1 MLHQLSLQTGKD
13 MVMDPVQFVP
23 SQVNTSSLI
32 LVDNVLYTSTTN
44 DCEGAPNAVWAID
57 LGSPSKTVTTWKTD
71 GASIAGS
78 AGPTVGTDGTIYIAT
93 GDWNGTYAN
102 SIIALEPK
110 TLKLKDSFTQAKA
123 DFSSSP
129 VVFQDKGKDFIA
141 AVAKDGRLYILNS
154 SSIGSA
160 DHHTPLSSTMLAVGA
175 DSMTSAL
182 ASWQDT
188 SGTTWIAAPTAGG
201 VTAFK
206 VIDRNGTPALE
217 QGWASREMVSP
228 LPPIII
234 NGIVF
239 ALSSGEYRSGG
250 AQMTAA
256 QRAQRSKPAILYA
269 LDASTGKE
277 LWNSGATITSFAHS
291 GGISGGA
298 GQVYVGTYDNT
309 FYAFGFPIE
318 K

>member
-1 MLHQLSLQTGKD
+1 M
-13 MVMDPVQFVP
+13 
-23 SQVNTSSLI
+23 
-32 LVDNVLYTSTTN
+32 
-44 DCEGAPNAVWAID
+44 
-57 LGSPSKTVTTWKTD
+57 
-71 GASIAGS
+71 
-78 AGPTVGTDGTIYIAT
+78 
-93 GDWNGTYAN
+93 
-102 SIIALEPK
+102 
-110 TLKLKDSFTQAKA
+110 
-123 DFSSSP
+123 
-129 VVFQDKGKDFIA
+129 
-141 AVAKDGRLYILNS
+141 
-154 SSIGSA
+154 
-160 DHHTPLSSTMLAVGA
+160 
-175 DSMTSAL
+175 
-182 ASWQDT
+182 
-188 SGTTWIAAPTAGG
+188 
-201 VTAFK
+201 AFK
-206 VIDRNGTPALE
+206 VVDRSGSPTLE
-217 QGWASREMVSP
+217 QGWTSREMVSP